1 MIRAVAFALMCSVS
15 ALSLAAEPAAPA
27 AANTPAAVDAAAI
40 AKNVCAACHGA
51 DGNSS
56 IPVNPSLAG
65 QHASYLLKQLNN
77 FKAGADGKPALRQ
90 NAVMNGMAAPLSEA
104 EMNALAQYFS
114 KQTLK
119 PDVAKDEKLV
129 TEGRKLWRAGDIKKG
144 IPACA
149 GCHGVA
155 GGGLPAQYPSLAG
168 QHPDYVVT
176 QLKQFREGTRA
187 NDPEAVMRTIAA
199 KMTDPQMAAVA
210 EYAAGLRQ

>member
-15 ALSLAAEPAAPA
+15 ALAVAQEPAAKAAPA
-27 AANTPAAVDAAAI
+27 AASTEVPAIV
-40 AKNVCAACHGA
+40 KNVCAACHGP
-51 DGNSS
+51 DGNST
-56 IPVNPSLAG
+56 IPANPSLAG
-65 QHASYLLKQLNN
+65 QHASYLVKQLNN

-90 NAVMNGMAAPLSEA
+90 NAVMNGMAAPLSEDDIKT
-104 EMNALAQYFS
+104 LAQYFS

-129 TEGRKLWRAGDIKKG
+129 TEGRKIWRAGDLKKG

-155 GGGLPAQYPSLAG
+155 GAGLPAQYPSLAG
-168 QHPDYVVT
+168 QHPDYIIA
-176 QLKQFREGTRA
+176 QLQQFRDGVRA
-187 NDPEAVMRTIAA
+187 NDPEGMMRMIAA
-199 KMTDPQMAAVA
+199 KMTDKQMSAVA

>member
-15 ALSLAAEPAAPA
+15 ALAVAQETPAKAAPA
-27 AANTPAAVDAAAI
+27 AAATEAPAAVA
-40 AKNVCAACHGA
+40 VCAACHGP
-51 DGNSS
+51 DGNST
-56 IPVNPSLAG
+56 IPANPNLAG
-65 QHASYLLKQLNN
+65 QHASYLVKQLNN
-77 FKAGADGKPALRQ
+77 FRAGADGKPAQRQ

-104 EMNALAQYFS
+104 DIKALAQFFS

-119 PDVAKDEKLV
+119 PAVAKDEKLV
-129 TEGRKLWRAGDIKKG
+129 TEGRKLWRAGDLKKG

-168 QHPDYVVT
+168 QHPDYLIA
-176 QLKQFREGTRA
+176 QLQQFRDGVRD
-187 NDPEAVMRTIAA
+187 NDPEGMMRMIAA
-199 KMTDPQMAAVA
+199 KMTDKQMAAVA

>member
-1 MIRAVAFALMCSVS
+1 MIRAVAFALMCAVS

-27 AANTPAAVDAAAI
+27 ATPAAVDASAI
-40 AKNVCAACHGA
+40 AKNVCAACHGV

-104 EMNALAQYFS
+104 EMKALAQYFS

-129 TEGRKLWRAGDIKKG
+129 TEGRKLWRAGDLKKG

-155 GGGLPAQYPSLAG
+155 GAGLPAQYPTLAG
-168 QHPDYVVT
+168 QHPDYVIA

-187 NDPEAVMRTIAA
+187 NDPEGVMRTIAA

>member
-15 ALSLAAEPAAPA
+15 ALSLAAEPTAPA
-27 AANTPAAVDAAAI
+27 ATPAAADASAI

-56 IPVNPSLAG
+56 IPANPNLAG

-77 FKAGADGKPALRQ
+77 FKATADGKPALRQ

-104 EMNALAQYFS
+104 EVKALAQYFS
-114 KQTLK
+114 KQTAK
-119 PDVAKDEKLV
+119 PAVAKDEKLV
-129 TEGRKLWRAGDIKKG
+129 TEGRKLWRAGDMKKG

-155 GGGLPAQYPSLAG
+155 GGGLPAQYPTLAG
-168 QHPDYVVT
+168 QHQDYLIS

-187 NDPEAVMRTIAA
+187 NDPEGMMRTIAA

>member
-104 EMNALAQYFS
+104 EMKALAQYFS

>member
-27 AANTPAAVDAAAI
+27 ATPASVDAAAI

-56 IPVNPSLAG
+56 IPANPNLAG

-77 FKAGADGKPALRQ
+77 FMASPDGKPALRQ
-90 NAVMNGMAAPLSEA
+90 NGIMNGMAAPLSEP
-104 EMNALAQYFS
+104 ERKALAQYFS

-119 PDVAKDEKLV
+119 PDVAKDEALV
-129 TEGRKLWRAGDIKKG
+129 TQGRKIWRAGDMKKG

-155 GGGLPAQYPSLAG
+155 GAGLPAQYPTLAG
-168 QHPDYVVT
+168 QHPEYLIS
-176 QLKQFREGTRA
+176 QLQQFRDGTRH
-187 NDPEAVMRTIAA
+187 NDPEGVMRTIAA
-199 KMTDPQMAAVA
+199 KMSDPQMKAVS

>member
-104 EMNALAQYFS
+104 EMKALAQYFS

-199 KMTDPQMAAVA
+199 KMTDPQ
-210 EYAAGLRQ
+210 LSLIHI

>member
-15 ALSLAAEPAAPA
+15 ALSMAAEPAAQAATTTEVPA
-27 AANTPAAVDAAAI
+27 VV
-40 AKNVCAACHGA
+40 KNVCAACHGM

-56 IPVNPSLAG
+56 IPANPSLAG
-65 QHASYLLKQLNN
+65 QHAAYIVKQLNN
-77 FKAGADGKPALRQ
+77 FRTSADGKPALRQ
-90 NAVMNGMAAPLSEA
+90 NAIMNGMAAPLTPEEITA
-104 EMNALAQYFS
+104 VAQYYS

-129 TEGRKLWRAGDIKKG
+129 TEGRKLWRGGDIKKG

-155 GGGLPAQYPSLAG
+155 GAGLPAQYPVLAG
-168 QHPDYVVT
+168 QHPDYIVA
-176 QLKQFREGTRA
+176 QLKQFRDGTRA
-187 NDPEAVMRTIAA
+187 NDPEAVMRMISA
-199 KMTDPQMAAVA
+199 KMTDQQMSAVA